1 MINIKYEQK
10 KGGTMFKRILTQ
22 NRYFKNIYK
31 EQKGITGLETAII
44 LIAFVVVAAV
54 FAYTVLSAGLF
65 STQKSQEAVYSGIK
79 STESTM
85 SVKGDVIAKADAAGA
100 SGHLDNLTFTLANV
114 VGGEPID
121 MTIPGNNTTVI
132 SYIDQAQKSQDLT
145 WTKVFIGAEDGDDL
159 LDPGEKCQV
168 TVTLPAS
175 AVGINHTFSIEIK
188 PASGAVLTI
197 ERTTPASLDLVN
209 DLH

>member
-1 MINIKYEQK
+1 MINIQYEQK

-22 NRYFKNIYK
+22 NRYFKNVYK

-85 SVKGDVIAKADAAGA
+85 SVKGDVIAMADAAGA
-100 SGHLDNLTFTLANV
+100 AGHLTTVTFTLANV
-114 VGGEPID
+114 VGGEAID

-132 SYIDQAQKSQDLT
+132 SYTDSAQKVQDLT
-145 WTKVFIGAEDGDDL
+145 WSKTFIGAEDGDDL

-168 TVTLPAS
+168 TVTMPS
-175 AVGINHTFSIEIK
+175 NAVGINHTFSLEIK
-188 PASGAVLTI
+188 PASGAVLTV
-197 ERTTPASLDLVN
+197 ERTTPAALDLVN